1 MGITIYGKTKEEAKP
16 FEDMYI
22 FVRESLLALQST
34 GGFGE
39 TDFTCPL
46 CGGKAHIER
55 IKGEIYN
62 KGYIECKCGCSFH
75 F

>member
-1 MGITIYGKTKEEAKP
+1 MGITIYGKTREEAKP

-39 TDFTCPL
+39 ADFTRPL

-55 IKGEIYN
+55 IKGDIYI
-62 KGYIECKCGCSFH
+62 YQRLY
-75 F
+75 